1 VQVRRARVQS
11 RDSPIAREG
20 IWRRPADGAQ
30 IPTAGAGCG
39 RAGLAGGA
47 RAGDWRWPV
56 DGAQILMDVD
66 GSDDLVGADPTRR
79 SARPA
84 WGRRPSGQGR
94 TEIGSGTKLSF
105 TNYEKQ
111 K

>member
-1 VQVRRARVQS
+1 
-11 RDSPIAREG
+11 
-20 IWRRPADGAQ
+20 
-30 IPTAGAGCG
+30 
-39 RAGLAGGA
+39 
-47 RAGDWRWPV
+47 
-56 DGAQILMDVD
+56 MDVD